1 MALTIWWLHA
11 EAIADAYRDSSN
23 RAEVLAG
30 QTASTIQS
38 IDLILTEIKVKEGS
52 RSGEMPDDF
61 DRASRGEDMH
71 QYLIERLSHLAQAD
85 LIALVDK
92 NGKLINTTRQWPTP
106 EVDLSDRAY
115 FQHLKN
121 YDDAGLYIINALIN
135 RVAGTEF
142 VFFA

>member
-11 EAIADAYRDSSN
+11 EAIAGAYRDSSN
-23 RAEVLAG
+23 LAEVLAG
-30 QTASTIQS
+30 QTASSIRS

-52 RSGEMPDDF
+52 RSVEMPDDF

-92 NGKLINTTRQWPTP
+92 NGKLINYNAA
-106 EVDLSDRAY
+106 VA
-115 FQHLKN
+115 
-121 YDDAGLYIINALIN
+121 DARGRSIRPRLFSAFKEL
-135 RVAGTEF
+135 R
-142 VFFA
+142 